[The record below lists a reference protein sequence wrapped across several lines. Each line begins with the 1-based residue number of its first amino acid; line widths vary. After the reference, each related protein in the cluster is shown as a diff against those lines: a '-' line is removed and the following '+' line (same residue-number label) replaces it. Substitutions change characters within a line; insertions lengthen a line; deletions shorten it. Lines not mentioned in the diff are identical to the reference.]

1 MNWTDHGEHIL
12 TLDDYFDDILIDEII
27 NDFDKAD
34 ELGLTLQRTDYGG
47 NPLKQKDT
55 SMFYTQMSDAL
66 SGRTKEIVD
75 SINKE
80 INYLIGDILEF

>member
-55 SMFYTQMSDAL
+55 SMF
-66 SGRTKEIVD
+66 
-75 SINKE
+75 
-80 INYLIGDILEF
+80 

>member
-47 NPLKQKDT
+47 NALRQKDT
-55 SMFYTQMSDAL
+55 SIFYL
-66 SGRTKEIVD
+66 S
-75 SINKE
+75 
-80 INYLIGDILEF
+80 LIHI